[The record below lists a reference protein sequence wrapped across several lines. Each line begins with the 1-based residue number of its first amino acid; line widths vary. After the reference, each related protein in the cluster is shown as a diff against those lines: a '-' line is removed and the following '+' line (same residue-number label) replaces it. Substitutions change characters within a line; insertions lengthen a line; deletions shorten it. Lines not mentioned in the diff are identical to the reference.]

1 MKIIYYILFLLFV
14 SCRADYDFK
23 YNPKSRFGREVDY
36 LRFIKGS
43 PKSLFYAGHIN
54 EKKYVKLAY
63 KYPRELYTLAGDIDI
78 FYSEEEDKKLRDEY
92 RKGKTEIKG
101 KLSFEREAPFRAAIL
116 VVVDSTHCVGVF
128 GDDREGFEIL
138 IDTTKIQPTS
148 FMEFVAKG
156 YPLKRIYLKDFLK
169 SDRTVEMKKGKN
181 PITTQEWSS
190 FVININTCNM
200 YYW

>member
-1 MKIIYYILFLLFV
+1 M
-14 SCRADYDFK
+14 
-23 YNPKSRFGREVDY
+23 
-36 LRFIKGS
+36 RFIKGS

-138 IDTTKIQPTS
+138 IDTTK
-148 FMEFVAKG
+148 
-156 YPLKRIYLKDFLK
+156 RIYLKDFLK